1 MSPSCALLRVVILK
15 QTCYRTKR
23 SRRCHAANTDGR
35 GSHISKTGS
44 LRSFIRIEMT
54 LAVVGASYALKSV
67 EAAAEELRV
76 NDVDVQSSADNAELL
91 SQLTAG
97 TYA

>member
-1 MSPSCALLRVVILK
+1 MHSS
-15 QTCYRTKR
+15 
-23 SRRCHAANTDGR
+23 S
-35 GSHISKTGS
+35 S
-44 LRSFIRIEMT
+44 
-54 LAVVGASYALKSV
+54 VGAGPYDPGSADDDKCDAAYETEKTTIAAAPKIRMPEAISDALKSV

-97 TYA
+97 AYA

>member
-1 MSPSCALLRVVILK
+1 
-15 QTCYRTKR
+15 
-23 SRRCHAANTDGR
+23 
-35 GSHISKTGS
+35 
-44 LRSFIRIEMT
+44 MT

-76 NDVDVQSSADNAELL
+76 NDVDVQFSADNAELL